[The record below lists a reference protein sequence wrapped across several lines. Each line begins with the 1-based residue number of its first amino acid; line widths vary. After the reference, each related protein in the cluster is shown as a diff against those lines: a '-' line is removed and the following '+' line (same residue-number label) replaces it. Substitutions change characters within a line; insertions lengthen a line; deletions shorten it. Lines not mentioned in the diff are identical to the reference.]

1 MAYVEVL
8 GLNAGQRVTDA
19 IDDYLNLH
27 MQGLTWTFTTVDAN
41 GRAYPIGYFDDKTIE
56 LFRLGVNTVDN
67 ISFLVDRGFE
77 ELGDEVKVH
86 TNRFIDQLFENYD
99 EKRSIPSILRAF
111 SKIVEAGG
119 HKFLDQ
125 EQWDSVQERVEQ
137 QKMGNSK

>member
-27 MQGLTWTFTTVDAN
+27 MQGLTWTYTTVDAN
-41 GRAYPIGYFDDKTIE
+41 GRAYPIGYFDDKNIE
-56 LFRLGVNTVDN
+56 LFRLGVTTVDN
-67 ISFLVDRGFE
+67 ISFLVNRGFE
-77 ELGDEVKVH
+77 ELGDEIKIH
-86 TNRFIDQLFENYD
+86 TNHFIDQLFENYD
-99 EKRSIPSILRAF
+99 EKERIPSILKAF

-125 EQWDSVQERVEQ
+125 EQWDSVQERADKKKE
-137 QKMGNSK
+137 GNSK